1 MKKIKLFVDSSVNPQ
16 GKVGF
21 GAFLEVFDDLSIDD
35 LKKNIK
41 IKRFDNT
48 SSTKLELQ
56 SLLWALDEIE
66 ILTDT
71 KIEVYT
77 DCQNIVGLQNRK
89 EKLEANDYK
98 SSNGKTINNYELYK
112 LFFEKIEKLDI
123 DFIKIKGHKKNSL
136 KDELDTIF
144 NLVDKAS
151 RSALRKNINIYI

>member
-1 MKKIKLFVDSSVNPQ
+1 MKKIKLFVDSSVNSQ
-16 GKVGF
+16 AKVGF
-21 GAFLEVFDDLSIDD
+21 GAFLEVFDDLSIDN

-41 IKRFDNT
+41 IKRFDDT

-66 ILTDT
+66 ILADT

-89 EKLEANDYK
+89 EKLQSNDYK
-98 SSNGKTINNYELYK
+98 SSTGKTINNYELYK
-112 LFFEKIEKLDI
+112 LFFKKIEKLNI
-123 DFIKIKGHKKNSL
+123 DFIKIKGHKRNSL

-151 RSALRKNINIYI
+151 RSALRKNFI

>member
-16 GKVGF
+16 AKVGF
-21 GAFLEVFDDLSIDD
+21 GAFLEVFDDLS
-35 LKKNIK
+35 
-41 IKRFDNT
+41 
-48 SSTKLELQ
+48 
-56 SLLWALDEIE
+56 
-66 ILTDT
+66 
-71 KIEVYT
+71 
-77 DCQNIVGLQNRK
+77 IVGLQNRK

-98 SSNGKTINNYELYK
+98 SSTGKTINNYELYK

-151 RSALRKNINIYI
+151 RRALRKNFI

>member
-16 GKVGF
+16 AKVGF
-21 GAFLEVFDDLSIDD
+21 GAFLKVFDDLSIDN

-41 IKRFDNT
+41 IKRFDDT

-66 ILTDT
+66 ILADT

-98 SSNGKTINNYELYK
+98 SSTGKTINNYELYK

-151 RSALRKNINIYI
+151 RSALRKNFI

>member
-16 GKVGF
+16 AKVGF
-21 GAFLEVFDDLSIDD
+21 GAFLEVFNDLSIDN

-41 IKRFDNT
+41 IKRFDDT

-66 ILTDT
+66 ILADT

-89 EKLEANDYK
+89 EKLQSNDYK
-98 SSNGKTINNYELYK
+98 SSTGKTINNYELYK

-151 RSALRKNINIYI
+151 RSALRKNFI